1 MSSLESS
8 HTAHSPFE
16 ITAHSPRRMW
26 TAAWIITAVFILSNS
41 ATPLY
46 VRWQAAIGF
55 SSSTLTVI
63 FAAYILG
70 LLLTLLVAGQ
80 FSDRYGR
87 RPVLLP
93 GLAAAIFACLLF
105 ASAHSVLMLIVARFL
120 SGVAVGVVV
129 SAGMAAVVDL
139 GGPERKRQASLI
151 ASVFMVLG
159 AGLGPLLAGSLALLL
174 ANAVI
179 PIFAVELA
187 VLLTALVVSLTLP
200 LTHRGTPADHNWR
213 LHLPSVPHANR
224 RHLLF
229 GIAVFGP
236 GITATSFVLALGP
249 SLLSHLLGVT
259 SPLIAGG
266 MACCMFLAATGVQF
280 AARRFSVRTILLCG
294 ATATVLSMAGIAFA
308 VASSNAATLIVAALL
323 AGSGQGLGQLG
334 GLTLIGLHVPGNH
347 RAEAN
352 AVLNI
357 GGYIPAGLMPVA
369 IGFIIDAVGLS
380 LGATLFAAVLA
391 FIAVLGG
398 ALVFR
403 KLARD

>member
-1 MSSLESS
+1 MRDKQAPLFAWS
-8 HTAHSPFE
+8 AFE
-16 ITAHSPRRMW
+16 YPPWRMW
-26 TAAWIITAVFILSNS
+26 AAAWIVTAVFILSNS

-55 SSSTLTVI
+55 SSATLTVI

-80 FSDRYGR
+80 LSDRYGR
-87 RPVLLP
+87 KPVLLP
-93 GLAAAIFACLLF
+93 GLAAALVACLLF
-105 ASAHSVLMLIVARFL
+105 ASAHSVVMLIAARFL

-139 GGPERKRQASLI
+139 GGPNRKRQASLI
-151 ASVFMVLG
+151 ASVSMVLG
-159 AGLGPLLAGSLALLL
+159 AGLGPLLGGSIALSLAEPVL
-174 ANAVI
+174 

-187 VLLTALVVSLTLP
+187 ILLTALVVVLILP
-200 LTHRGTPADHNWR
+200 LKHRGTKADHGWR
-213 LHLPSVPHANR
+213 LHLPRVPRANH

-266 MACCMFLAATGVQF
+266 MACAMFLTATGVQF
-280 AARRFSVRTILLCG
+280 AARQFAVRTIFLYG
-294 ATATVLSMAGIAFA
+294 ATATILSMASIALA
-308 VASSNAATLIVAALL
+308 VISSDAAALIVAALL

-357 GGYIPAGLMPVA
+357 GGYIPAGVMPVA
-369 IGFIIDAVGLS
+369 TGIVIDRAGLS

-391 FIAVLGG
+391 AIAIVDG
-398 ALVFR
+398 VMIFR
-403 KLARD
+403 KLAKD

>member
-1 MSSLESS
+1 MSLKLS
-8 HTAHSPFE
+8 HTAHSAYE
-16 ITAHSPRRMW
+16 NAAHPPWRMW
-26 TAAWIITAVFILSNS
+26 MAAWIITAVFILSNS

-55 SSSTLTVI
+55 SSATLTVI

-80 FSDRYGR
+80 LSDRYGR
-87 RPVLLP
+87 KPVLIP
-93 GLAAAIFACLLF
+93 GLAAALVACLLF
-105 ASAHSVLMLIVARFL
+105 ASAHSVAMLIAARFL

-151 ASVFMVLG
+151 ASVSMVLG
-159 AGLGPLLAGSLALLL
+159 AGLGPLLAGGIALLL
-174 ANAVI
+174 AAAVI

-187 VLLTALVVSLTLP
+187 VLLSALAAILMLP
-200 LTHRGTPADHNWR
+200 LKHHGTKADRNWR
-213 LHLPSVPHANR
+213 LHLPSVPRANH

-266 MACCMFLAATGVQF
+266 MACAMFLTATGVQF
-280 AARRFSVRTILLCG
+280 AARQFSVRTIFLCG
-294 ATATVLSMAGIAFA
+294 ATATILSMAGIALA
-308 VASSNAATLIVAALL
+308 VISSNATALIAAALL

-369 IGFIIDAVGLS
+369 TGVVIDHAGHS
-380 LGATLFAAVLA
+380 LGATLFAVVLA
-391 FIAVLGG
+391 TIAVVGG
-398 ALVFR
+398 ATVFR
-403 KLARD
+403 KLAKD